1 MTTYNLK
8 LALIAFTFIAGVAHA
23 KEATAQDGPDPDGFS
38 VTGSL
43 DKQLIRN
50 VIRDHI
56 NEIKRC
62 YQVELDKKENLEG
75 PGAGELHHWQ
85 GWQGDP
91 VHAGADDPWQP
102 KRREVHR
109 ECRAQLAVPNAQ
121 KRHRGGDLP
130 VHPEAYVASCPL
142 SDPGK
147 SPESLW
153 ESHFSMKTKR
163 YRRLRGPRRSRGS
176 AKARLFSRAP
186 MFETGDAP

>member
-75 PGAGELHHWQ
+75 RVQVNFTIGRDGKVTQSTLEQTTLGSPSAEKCIVNAVRSWQ
-85 GWQGDP
+85 FP
-91 VHAGADDPWQP
+91 MP
-102 KRREVHR
+102 K
-109 ECRAQLAVPNAQ
+109 
-121 KRHRGGDLP
+121 
-130 VHPEAYVASCPL
+130 
-142 SDPGK
+142 SDTVVVTYPFILK
-147 SPESLW
+147 
-153 ESHFSMKTKR
+153 HT
-163 YRRLRGPRRSRGS
+163 
-176 AKARLFSRAP
+176 
-186 MFETGDAP
+186 